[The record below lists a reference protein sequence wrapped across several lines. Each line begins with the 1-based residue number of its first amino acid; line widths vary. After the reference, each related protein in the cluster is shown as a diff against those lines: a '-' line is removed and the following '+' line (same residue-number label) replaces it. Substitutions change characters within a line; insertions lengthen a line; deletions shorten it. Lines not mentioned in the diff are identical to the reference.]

1 MNIQDTSSIV
11 GIIATSITIITII
24 GKWLIVSPLKNFIR
38 EQTYPIQPT
47 ANGGRSLPDIAK
59 TVDRIERRL
68 DEHIQ
73 YHLKEDL

>member
-1 MNIQDTSSIV
+1 MNIENIASIV
-11 GIIATSITIITII
+11 GIIATLITIITVI
-24 GKWLIVSPLKNFIR
+24 GKWLIVTPLKNFIR

-47 ANGGRSLPDIAK
+47 ANGGRSLADVAH
-59 TVDRIERRL
+59 TVNRIEKAL

>member
-1 MNIQDTSSIV
+1 MNIQDMAALV
-11 GIIATSITIITII
+11 GIIATSITIVTVI
-24 GKWLIVSPLKNFIR
+24 GKWLIVIPLKNFIR

-47 ANGGRSLPDIAK
+47 ANGGRSLADVAH
-59 TVDRIERRL
+59 TVNRIEKTL

>member
-1 MNIQDTSSIV
+1 MSIQDIASIV
-11 GIIATSITIITII
+11 GIIATLTTIITVI
-24 GKWLIVSPLKNFIR
+24 GKWLIVTPLKNFIR

-47 ANGGRSLPDIAK
+47 ANGGRSLADVAH
-59 TVDRIERRL
+59 TVNRIEKAL